1 MSITRTCRS
10 CGRPLPAS
18 KRSDAVYCTAACSS
32 RAHRRRSGIGPRAKR
47 CRDRPEASLAKEDA
61 AYRTAIEAQTAALA
75 TAWSRTASPAAKRP
89 SYGRPTARGNI
100 SDGLGSSEFTERI
113 ARRLGRGRCASL

>member
-75 TAWSRTASPAAKRP
+75 VLLAAERDVMNELEIVRP
-89 SYGRPTARGNI
+89 HRQPQQATPQ
-100 SDGLGSSEFTERI
+100 EREI
-113 ARRLGRGRCASL
+113 NDTKI